1 MINKIKLKKKSILK
15 DNKKIIS
22 KKNQNKVNL
31 KEEKILKKKIKL
43 IEDVDNS
50 EDIFLTTDLIELEN
64 DSNNNDNINL
74 NHSDDFS
81 FNEVKKKEKVEFLD
95 FEEYNGNGNNKDKK
109 YDSVQI
115 YLKEIGRY
123 NLISATEEIELAKA
137 IEEGNERAKKKLA
150 EANLRLVV
158 SIAKIY
164 STKSASLTL
173 LDLIQ
178 EGNIGLYKAVDK
190 FDWTKGYKF
199 STYATWWI
207 RQAVTRALA
216 DQSKTIRVPV
226 HMVET
231 ITKYKQIYKSLTRDL
246 GRLPEPEEIAIE
258 MDLPVN
264 KIYNIMQ
271 IDQAIVSLEVPVG
284 SSGDGNKSIL
294 SDFISEENALSG
306 SMTMSP
312 AEESNKKILEE
323 EIEKVLIDLPEKER
337 KILRMRHG
345 LDGGIFHTLEDV
357 GKEFGVTRE
366 RIRQIEAK
374 AHEKIRESEH
384 KDRLKDFL

>member
-1 MINKIKLKKKSILK
+1 M
-15 DNKKIIS
+15 
-22 KKNQNKVNL
+22 
-31 KEEKILKKKIKL
+31 KKKIKL

-81 FNEVKKKEKVEFLD
+81 FNEVEKKEKVEFLD

>member
-190 FDWTKGYKF
+190 FD
-199 STYATWWI
+199 
-207 RQAVTRALA
+207 
-216 DQSKTIRVPV
+216 
-226 HMVET
+226 
-231 ITKYKQIYKSLTRDL
+231 
-246 GRLPEPEEIAIE
+246 
-258 MDLPVN
+258 
-264 KIYNIMQ
+264 
-271 IDQAIVSLEVPVG
+271 
-284 SSGDGNKSIL
+284 
-294 SDFISEENALSG
+294 
-306 SMTMSP
+306 
-312 AEESNKKILEE
+312 
-323 EIEKVLIDLPEKER
+323 
-337 KILRMRHG
+337 
-345 LDGGIFHTLEDV
+345 
-357 GKEFGVTRE
+357 
-366 RIRQIEAK
+366 
-374 AHEKIRESEH
+374 
-384 KDRLKDFL
+384 